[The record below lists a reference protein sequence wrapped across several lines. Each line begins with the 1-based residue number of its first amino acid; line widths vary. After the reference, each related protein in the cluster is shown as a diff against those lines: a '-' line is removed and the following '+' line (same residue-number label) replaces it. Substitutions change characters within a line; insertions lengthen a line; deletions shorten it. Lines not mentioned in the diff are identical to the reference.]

1 MRLRHTQSSLSNHD
15 GNGTSSSLPVYTPL
29 DIQRMEEQSGQ
40 SQMMQLIPDQNYL
53 RERADAMSAVETNI
67 VELGTIF
74 NKLAVMVNEHS
85 EMVQR
90 IEDNVDDANDN
101 ILLSLNTLT
110 DTFENLRSNRQLFF
124 RLMAVIVI
132 FAIVFITVFA

>member
-1 MRLRHTQSSLSNHD
+1 
-15 GNGTSSSLPVYTPL
+15 
-29 DIQRMEEQSGQ
+29 MEEQSGQ

-53 RERADAMSAVETNI
+53 RERADAMSAVESNI

-90 IEDNVDDANDN
+90 VEDNVDSANDN
-101 ILLSLNTLT
+101 ITLSLNTLT
-110 DTFENLRSNRQLFF
+110 DTFDNLRSNRALFM
-124 RLMAVIVI
+124 RLMAVLVVFVI
-132 FAIVFITVFA
+132 LFITFFA

>member
-1 MRLRHTQSSLSNHD
+1 MRLRHGSSFSNND
-15 GNGTSSSLPVYTPL
+15 NPSSLPVYTPL

-40 SQMMQLIPDQNYL
+40 SQLMQLIPDQNYL
-53 RERADAMSAVETNI
+53 RERADAMTAVETNI

-90 IEDNVDDANDN
+90 VEDNVDDANDN
-101 ILLSLNTLT
+101 IMLSLGTLT
-110 DTFENLRSNRQLFF
+110 DTLHNLTSNRQLFF
-124 RLMAVIVI
+124 RMLAVMV
-132 FAIVFITVFA
+132 VFIIFFITFFA

>member
-1 MRLRHTQSSLSNHD
+1 MRLRHTQSSLSNRD

-67 VELGTIF
+67 VEMGTIF

>member
-1 MRLRHTQSSLSNHD
+1 MRLRH
-15 GNGTSSSLPVYTPL
+15 GNMNSTDIASIPSTSLPVYTPL

-40 SQMMQLIPDQNYL
+40 SQTMQLIPDQNYL
-53 RERADAMSAVETNI
+53 RERADAMTAVESNI

-90 IEDNVDDANDN
+90 VEDNVDNANDN
-101 ILLSLNTLT
+101 LMLSLGTLT
-110 DTFENLRSNRQLFF
+110 DTLDNLRSNRQLFF
-124 RLMAVIVI
+124 RLLAVFVV
-132 FAIVFITVFA
+132 FAIVFITFFA